1 MSSIGSC
8 HSVGS
13 LHGMHSIHSVHS
25 QMNSLHRGSPPSL
38 IQEALDAARAR
49 DIATTAALLLQSTTV
64 GQEEQA
70 PEAVRAHDIAMTA
83 ALLLRSTS
91 AGHTSPGLNAFQ
103 KRVSSPPR
111 AGASHAVSHV
121 VPGAVAEA
129 PQPSSNAKE
138 QLPILQRRRT
148 SGSPES
154 MQLIELRNLGHDH
167 RRAHASS
174 PLSSSSA
181 GATASVDWEPGV
193 ANMGCSAVA
202 FSKFLHMQHKY
213 ESMQDDTEECLLTPE
228 EGEAS
233 SWNAVPSEAMVQRA
247 REECGSEDWGTHL
260 DDTKAQAA
268 AAKSCKRA
276 REECGSLNWGSHL
289 DDLNS
294 EGVLSAKVARTDE
307 PAAGPIIK

>member
-1 MSSIGSC
+1 MSSVGSF

-13 LHGMHSIHSVHS
+13 LHGVHSIHSIHS

-49 DIATTAALLLQSTTV
+49 DIATTAALLLQSTSV

-70 PEAVRAHDIAMTA
+70 SEAVRARDIATTA
-83 ALLLRSTS
+83 TLLLRSTS
-91 AGHTSPGLNAFQ
+91 AGHTSPGLNTLQ
-103 KRVSSPPR
+103 KRVSSPLR

-121 VPGAVAEA
+121 VPGAVADA

-138 QLPILQRRRT
+138 QLPVLQWRRT

-181 GATASVDWEPGV
+181 GAIASADWEPGV

-213 ESMQDDTEECLLTPE
+213 ESMQDENEECLMTPDA
-228 EGEAS
+228 GDAS
-233 SWNAVPSEAMVQRA
+233 CSAMVPSEAMVQRA

-268 AAKSCKRA
+268 AAKRCKRA
-276 REECGSLNWGSHL
+276 REEHGSLNWGSHL

-294 EGVLSAKVARTDE
+294 EGASSTKVARTDE
-307 PAAGPIIK
+307 PAAGPNF